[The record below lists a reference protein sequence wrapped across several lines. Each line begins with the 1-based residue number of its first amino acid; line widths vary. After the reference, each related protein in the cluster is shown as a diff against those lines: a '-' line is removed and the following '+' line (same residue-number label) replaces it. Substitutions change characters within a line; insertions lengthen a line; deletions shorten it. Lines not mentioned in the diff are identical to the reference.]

1 MVTSKEAIQ
10 KIKDFEGFRDRAYKP
25 VPTEKYY
32 TIGYGHCGPD
42 VGKNDHVS
50 QEEADMLLKEDVEEL
65 ESRIL
70 ELGIVN
76 NNYELDALVSFCYN
90 VGFYNFKSSTLLK
103 YIRMRMSK
111 EKIQGQFKRW
121 VYAGGKKL
129 KGLEKRRDWE
139 AKRYYHEV

>member
-1 MVTSKEAIQ
+1 
-10 KIKDFEGFRDRAYKP
+10 
-25 VPTEKYY
+25 
-32 TIGYGHCGPD
+32 
-42 VGKNDHVS
+42 
-50 QEEADMLLKEDVEEL
+50 MLLKEDVEEL

-70 ELGIVN
+70 ELEIIN

-121 VYAGGKKL
+121 LYAGGKKL
-129 KGLEKRRDWE
+129 KGLERRRDWE